1 MTTTESPEV
10 EILRARLERLE
21 RRMRVVVAGWVLSA
35 VVFVLLGVAVQQAV
49 SQPEVLRAR
58 RIEVVDAAGRA
69 SIMLGVTPDGKVP
82 LLLFFDA
89 TGETRGLLGMTLNGG
104 LQLRFND
111 AAGRARIVLAT
122 SPDRPEVVL
131 TDATGRVLFRAP

>member
-1 MTTTESPEV
+1 
-10 EILRARLERLE
+10 
-21 RRMRVVVAGWVLSA
+21 
-35 VVFVLLGVAVQQAV
+35 
-49 SQPEVLRAR
+49 
-58 RIEVVDAAGRA
+58 
-69 SIMLGVTPDGKVP
+69 MLGVTPDGKVP

-89 TGETRGLLGMTLNGG
+89 AGETRGLLGMTLNGG

-111 AAGRARIVLAT
+111 VAGRARIVLAT